1 MIPFILIGIII
12 WFIWA
17 TFRAASDVKPPRS
30 DAALDVLLDKLR
42 PQTVPST
49 FELRMQPV
57 ELGDPPDKT
66 SAHEIQAQGLFPVSR
81 VTNAKMVISVID
93 ATTPS
98 NLLVVIASISSFQE
112 EESTVYQSSMN
123 MGALKPNYGLV
134 RWTRVGI
141 VIPDVLVT
149 AYSGQRSLRVIARL
163 IASDN
168 PPKIDCGY
176 CQANSPGII
185 HTKVFELSHRR
196 TTLGYIEQQKLTDEA
211 AVLTIRLA
219 MAVAIG
225 DGVLHDSEGLL
236 IKHWAKK
243 RIGTIKSESRAAEL
257 KNTLNDAI
265 KAGYEYRQIGAI
277 KSYTSYAIELKNL
290 GLKSMCYEAVELCFD
305 VLAADG
311 HAGAAELE
319 IIERIAHLMGIDSKE
334 LTKIKEQ
341 RFIKIDT
348 GDLAGTDPL
357 SYLGIDPSW
366 TKEKKQEHLRREFQ
380 KWNGRLNSVKEG
392 PERENTQRMLE
403 LIASAR
409 LALR

>member
-17 TFRAASDVKPPRS
+17 TFRAASDDNPPRL
-30 DAALDVLLDKLR
+30 DA
-42 PQTVPST
+42 QTVPST

-98 NLLVVIASISSFQE
+98 NLLAVIASNSSFQE

-141 VIPDVLVT
+141 VIPDTLIT
-149 AYSGQRSLRVIARL
+149 AYCGQRSLRVIARL

-176 CQANSPGII
+176 CEANSPGII
-185 HTKVFELSHRR
+185 HTKVFELSHKI
-196 TTLGYIEQQKLTDEA
+196 TEVGYTERQELTDAA

-219 MAVAIG
+219 MAVAMT
-225 DGVLHDSEGLL
+225 DDVLHDSEGLL

-243 RIGTIKSESRAAEL
+243 RIETIKSESRAAEL

-311 HAGAAELE
+311 HAGAVELE
-319 IIERIAHLMGIDSKE
+319 VIECVAYLMGIDSKE

-348 GDLAGTDPL
+348 DDLAGTDPL